1 MLDNPL
7 FATNAARIKRVDE
20 LDAIVGTWI
29 AQRTRQEVMEQL
41 ASADITC
48 GIVQEIPEVLQDA
61 HLRARGTLQD
71 ITHPKVG
78 KVTVIGSPVRLDGE
92 PPTIDA
98 PSPTLGQHNELIYG
112 KLLGLSA
119 AELSRLHEQG
129 VI

>member
-1 MLDNPL
+1 MD
-7 FATNAARIKRVDE
+7 
-20 LDAIVGTWI
+20 
-29 AQRTRQEVMEQL
+29 QM

-48 GIVQEIPEVLQDA
+48 GVVQDTPEVLRDP

-71 ITHPKVG
+71 IAHPTVG
-78 KVTVIGSPVRLDGE
+78 TVTVIGSPLRLNGE
-92 PPTIDA
+92 PPTVDS

-119 AELSRLHEQG
+119 REIATLHEQG

>member
-1 MLDNPL
+1 LD
-7 FATNAARIKRVDE
+7 E
-20 LDAIVGTWI
+20 IVGQWV
-29 AQRTRQEVMEQL
+29 AQRTRQEVMERL

-48 GIVQEIPEVLQDA
+48 GIVQEVPEVLQDP

-71 ITHPKVG
+71 ITHPTVG
-78 KVTVIGSPVRLDGE
+78 KVTVIGAPVRLDGE
-92 PPTIDA
+92 PPTIDS

-119 AELSRLHEQG
+119 AELHSLKEQG